1 MDNVLSHLN
10 GRSLKLIERY
20 NIITIEKSK
29 KERFLHAT
37 FNSHIYLYIIFH
49 LAVVSLERLHAT
61 LRPFRHRQLSLKVY
75 VLGSH
80 SSTMDSFLV
89 FNLHAQQVSP
99 GVILT
104 VFHYNLLNNF
114 WPLLLIYFSYLSIW
128 RKMRKSAMKSCRKNQ
143 EARFSRSI
151 FQVTVDLS

>member
-10 GRSLKLIERY
+10 GRSLKLIDRY

-61 LRPFRHRQLSLKVY
+61 LGHFVIDSLVWKSTYLAAIAPPWILSL
-75 VLGSH
+75 
-80 SSTMDSFLV
+80 SSTSMLSKFRPVSSWLFFTTICLITSDHCSLYAFHTSQFGERWEKVPWKAVEKTKKQDFLGA
-89 FNLHAQQVSP
+89 F
-99 GVILT
+99 
-104 VFHYNLLNNF
+104 F
-114 WPLLLIYFSYLSIW
+114 
-128 RKMRKSAMKSCRKNQ
+128 K
-143 EARFSRSI
+143 
-151 FQVTVDLS
+151 